1 MPQSKVKSQQLHASN
16 VSSRIGEALEAR
28 VKDPLWFLARQW
40 QTGEF
45 SAENGGRPA
54 QIAVDSKIYP
64 FQSVNVGNK
73 NKPIKPDVPL
83 ESVVE
88 AETDSGDAPAW
99 QSEALEYRFKLKSLK
114 HHFTV
119 SEYDGRF
126 LDWSH
131 FSYSGPA
138 SGATPSE
145 VSQRVTPTQ
154 LYFQG
159 APHPRWWRLEEGDV
173 YFDSPKDPEQ
183 NALSLLLPEFFYTD
197 INNWYTLPLSMP
209 SGSLREIT
217 DVTVIDSFGVITSLN
232 PVVDSNEEADW
243 ALFAQDHEDADLGES
258 LNGRYLLAPNT
269 AIDIVQNDEIEEV
282 RFIRDEDANL
292 VWAWERRMVNE
303 QGQTETT
310 VSEQV
315 GGGDMHRSIDG
326 LPQFKLKSA
335 TARHWI
341 PYVPRHNSER
351 PEADGAF
358 HLRRARTDEQAS
370 QSNPQYRTQIVK
382 ESKRI
387 FEEEITPTGI
397 RVRRIAR
404 FSRGSD
410 GKAYF
415 WIGRDKEVAQRTAR
429 PGLSFDYISDNDT

>member
-1 MPQSKVKSQQLHASN
+1 MPQNKVKSQQLHASN

-54 QIAVDSKIYP
+54 QISVDSKIFP
-64 FQSVNVGNK
+64 FQSVTVGKTNQA
-73 NKPIKPDVPL
+73 ITPDVPL
-83 ESVVE
+83 ESVIE
-88 AETDSGDAPAW
+88 AENDSGDAPAW

-114 HHFTV
+114 HNFTV
-119 SEYDGRF
+119 AEYDGRF

-131 FSYSGPA
+131 FSYAGPV
-138 SGATPSE
+138 SGATPT
-145 VSQRVTPTQ
+145 VLSQRVTPTQ
-154 LYFQG
+154 LYFPG

-197 INNWYTLPLSMP
+197 IDNWYTVPVAMP
-209 SGSLREIT
+209 SGSLREISE
-217 DVTVIDSFGVITSLN
+217 VTVIDSFGVITKLN
-232 PVVDSNEEADW
+232 PVVDNKEDADW
-243 ALFAQDHEDADLGES
+243 ALFAQDHVEGTSGES
-258 LNGRYLLAPNT
+258 LDGRYLLAPNT
-269 AIDIVQNDEIEEV
+269 AIDIVQNDEVEEV

-303 QGQTETT
+303 QGQSVTT

-315 GGGDMHRSIDG
+315 GGEDAQSSGDG

-341 PYVPRHNSER
+341 PYVPRQNRATPATNGS
-351 PEADGAF
+351 F

-370 QSNPQYRTQIVK
+370 SNKPQFRTQIVK

-387 FEEEITPTGI
+387 FEEEVPPTGI
-397 RVRRIAR
+397 RVRRMTR
-404 FSRGSD
+404 FARGSD

-415 WIGRDKEVAQRTAR
+415 WVGRDKEIGQRTAR
-429 PGLSFDYISDNDT
+429 PGLRFDYLTDSEE